1 MGEKKLVKLY
11 MVDENAFND
20 KGELDPKAKLFP
32 YFGKHYGIRPH
43 QVTETVSS
51 TDEYDNSLNRHQG
64 RVVDVGITGGP
75 DNGVVIKDLV
85 PSKRGYS
92 ALSYPTKE
100 DRRGSLLY
108 DWKTKSAFRT
118 EQPDIRVASPDSEHP
133 DSWIFGHEH
142 PHSIRLLD
150 PDDPHAEDVMRQ
162 DFFENTGTS
171 IYKNPADFSLEE
183 ADKDSLDQLIRDWV
197 SQQSRSP
204 ISGGRLVTV
213 PMIITADEDDIINF
227 NHVFKEGYSPTRDF
241 LHDTEVR
248 KILNKEYPLGLY
260 KWGKNNGKKKLQL
273 DYHNRPLESFF
284 DYYDPMHLSDE
295 QYKFILEDMY
305 EDAKD
310 SKTKRTHNNVCS
322 ALQDAR

>member
-108 DWKTKSAFRT
+108 DWKTRSAFRT
-118 EQPDIRVASPDSEHP
+118 EQPDIQVASPDSEHP
-133 DSWIFGHEH
+133 GSWIFEHEH
-142 PHSIRLLD
+142 PHSVRLLD
-150 PDDPHAEDVMRQ
+150 PDSFISEDEIRRDFAE
-162 DFFENTGTS
+162 ETGNNNWYNNLHHD
-171 IYKNPADFSLEE
+171 IAYADRAALN
-183 ADKDSLDQLIRDWV
+183 QLIRDWV
-197 SQQSRSP
+197 SKQHRSP

-260 KWGKNNGKKKLQL
+260 KWGKNNDKKELQL
-273 DYHNRPLESFF
+273 DYYNRPLESFF

-295 QYKFILEDMY
+295 QYKFILKDMY
-305 EDAKD
+305 EDAKN
-310 SKTKRTHNNVCS
+310 SKAKRTHNNVCG